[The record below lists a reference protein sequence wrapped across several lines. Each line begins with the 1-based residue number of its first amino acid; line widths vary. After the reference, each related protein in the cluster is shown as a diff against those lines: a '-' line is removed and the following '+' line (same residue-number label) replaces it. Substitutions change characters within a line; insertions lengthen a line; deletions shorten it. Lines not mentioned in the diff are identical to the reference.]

1 MSTQKVYPT
10 YSFQYIQ
17 NKLVELSRTKL
28 NSADVVEQ
36 VQADWT
42 ETDIFSPA
50 YIKNKPTLPGVIG
63 DVTGPSSSVDGDVVL
78 FDGTT
83 GKLIKDSGVAFTD
96 VMLKSVYDTDT
107 DGIVDT
113 AEKIMIEVINH
124 TGATL
129 TKGKIVY
136 INSTSSSSNY
146 PEVLL
151 ADNTSEATSSKTIG
165 AIYADIANGATG
177 YIVTNGQ
184 VHGIDTSAYSV
195 GDKLWLG
202 TSGNVITTPPTQPNH
217 SVFIGHIT
225 RSQVSNGRIFYQIQN
240 GFELQ
245 ELHNVLITSVAN
257 NDVLVYESST
267 SLWKNKTLATILGY
281 TPVPTTRTLTI
292 NGTAYDLSADRTWTI
307 SSGGMSNPMTTLG
320 DIIYQDSTPA
330 PARLAGNTTTARNFL
345 TQTGNGTISA
355 APAWF
360 NLFGT
365 SNTWSLSQTIQLN
378 GAVNRTLILQ
388 PMSGSSSLTAFAGTA
403 GQAISFSSGAFGI
416 IVTHNQSFNA
426 PWIYPIFTL
435 ANRAIASYTATVP
448 QLQLRIST
456 LSGITERS
464 VEWAMPTNQAFTT
477 YDVAIRYDLFS
488 TSSSYR
494 FVQHYMRTSID
505 TSGALATASALLHI
519 GAAATGYAQI
529 NLKTSAGTNPS
540 APADGDIWYD
550 GTNLKMRV
558 GATTKTFT
566 LI

>member
-1 MSTQKVYPT
+1 MSTQKVYPV

-17 NKLVELSRTKL
+17 NKLVELSRQKL
-28 NSADVVEQ
+28 NTADVVEQ

-50 YIKNKPTLPGVIG
+50 YIKNKPTLPAVIG
-63 DVTGPSSSVDGDVVL
+63 DVVGPSSSVDGDVVL

-83 GKLIKDSGVAFTD
+83 GKLIKDSGTAFTD
-96 VMLKSVYDTDT
+96 VMLKSVYDTDI

-151 ADNTSEATSSKTIG
+151 ADNTSEATSTKTIG

-184 VHGIDTSAYSV
+184 VHGINTSAYNV

-245 ELHNVLITSVAN
+245 ELHNVLITTPAN
-257 NDVLVYESST
+257 GDVLTYDSAT
-267 SLWKNKTLATILGY
+267 SLWKNA
-281 TPVPTTRTLTI
+281 V
-292 NGTAYDLSADRTWTI
+292 
-307 SSGGMSNPMTTLG
+307 SGGGGGMTNPMTTLG
-320 DIIYQDSTPA
+320 DIIYGGASGTPTRLGIGTLGYVLQAGASA
-330 PARLAGNTTTARNFL
+330 PT
-345 TQTGNGTISA
+345 
-355 APAWF
+355 WF

-365 SNTWSLSQTIQLN
+365 ANTFTAMQTIQSNTNRVLRLN
-378 GAVNRTLILQ
+378 GINSGGYASGTTITASAANQ
-388 PMSGSSSLTAFAGTA
+388 PVTVTNA
-403 GQAISFSSGAFGI
+403 QGI
-416 IVTHNQSFNA
+416 IFTHNESVNTNTYF
-426 PWIYPIFTL
+426 PLFTF
-435 ANRAIASYTATVP
+435 ANRSLGGYVATVP
-448 QLQLRIST
+448 EWQLRMFSPGSGST
-456 LSGITERS
+456 GCRVMEITIPS
-464 VEWAMPTNQAFTT
+464 STAFTASQIAERW
-477 YDVAIRYDLFS
+477 DIFQ
-488 TSSSYR
+488 TSSSYA
-494 FVQHYMRTSID
+494 FKQHYLRTSID
-505 TSGALATASALLHI
+505 TAGALNPASALLHL
-519 GAAATGYAQI
+519 GANTTGYAQI

-550 GTNLKMRV
+550 GTNLKMRK
-558 GATTKTFT
+558 GATTYTIT
-566 LI
+566 MV